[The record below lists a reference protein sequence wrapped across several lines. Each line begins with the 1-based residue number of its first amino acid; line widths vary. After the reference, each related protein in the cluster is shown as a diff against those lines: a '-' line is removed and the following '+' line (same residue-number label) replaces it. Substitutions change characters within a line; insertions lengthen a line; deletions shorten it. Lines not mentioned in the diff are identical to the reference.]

1 MNWRRWHGLLQRAR
15 HLQHTRIQFLGS
27 MHYFSSEASQKATL
41 LSEET
46 LRVLNSR
53 VLAIEMRHA
62 RLSKTAAQPDA
73 SPTEMMN
80 VNKELSKLEELIF
93 CISRLRE
100 KQKEMQ
106 NLRELIKESANEA
119 EICKMANEELDLAAE
134 QEKTMQQELLLK
146 MLPRDEADCRSCI
159 LEVRA
164 GTGGDE
170 ASLFAMDLFK
180 MYESF
185 AQKNFW
191 KFEVID
197 VTETSLRGYKEA
209 SASITGTGAYGKLKF
224 ESGVH
229 RVQRVPITEKSG
241 RVHTSAASVVILP
254 QADEVDVQIRNGDL
268 RIDTYRAGGAGGQ
281 HVNTTSSAVRITHI
295 PSGIVVAI
303 QDERSQHQ
311 NKARAMSILR
321 ARLYEAERKR
331 FSASRSELR
340 QLQIGSGDRSERIR
354 TYNFPQGRVTDHR
367 AGITTHSIQSFMEG
381 GLDMFVDALKM
392 KEEAAALASLS
403 MDG

>member
-1 MNWRRWHGLLQRAR
+1 M
-15 HLQHTRIQFLGS
+15 
-27 MHYFSSEASQKATL
+27 
-41 LSEET
+41 LSHK
-46 LRVLNSR
+46 R
-53 VLAIEMRHA
+53 
-62 RLSKTAAQPDA
+62 QPDA
-73 SPTEMMN
+73 SFNEIIK
-80 VNKELSKLEELIF
+80 VNKELSRLEELIY

-100 KQKEMQ
+100 KQKEME

-119 EICKMANEELDLAAE
+119 DICKMANEELDLAAE
-134 QEKTMQQELLLK
+134 QEKSLQQELLFK
-146 MLPRDEADCRSCI
+146 MLPRDEADSRSCI

-164 GTGGDE
+164 GTGGEE

-185 AQKNFW
+185 AQKSCW

-209 SASITGTGAYGKLKF
+209 SASITGSGAYGKLKF

-229 RVQRVPITEKSG
+229 RVQRVPVTEKSG

-254 QADEVDVQIRNGDL
+254 QADEVDVQIRNEDL

-331 FSASRSELR
+331 LSASRSELR

-367 AGITTHSIQSFMEG
+367 AGITTHSIEHFMEG
-381 GLDMFVDALKM
+381 EGLDIFIDALKM
-392 KEEAAALASLS
+392 KEEAAALGSLA
-403 MDG
+403 MDS